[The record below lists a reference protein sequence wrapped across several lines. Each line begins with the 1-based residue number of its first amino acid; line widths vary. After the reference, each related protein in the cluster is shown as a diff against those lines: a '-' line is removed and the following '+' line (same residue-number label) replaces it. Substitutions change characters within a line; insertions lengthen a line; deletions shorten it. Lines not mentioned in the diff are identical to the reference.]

1 MNTVGA
7 IRALGAIDA
16 KCVRR
21 DPLLRWIAIGPVLL
35 ALLVRWGTPYV
46 AERLQGRLGF
56 DLVPYYPLI
65 SSFVLLIVPMMCGI
79 VIGFLL
85 LDQRDDRTITALQ
98 VTPLTLS
105 GYLVYRLATP
115 SALSVVMTMI
125 ALPLAGLVP
134 VRLGPL
140 VGATV
145 AVAPLAPL
153 TALFLAAFAAN
164 KVQGFA
170 LMKAAGVINWP
181 PMMAYFI
188 DGPWQLA
195 CGLVPTYW
203 PAKLYWML
211 CAGDP
216 GWWVYL
222 VIGLLFQPLLLAVL
236 LRRFNRVMHR

>member
-35 ALLVRWGTPYV
+35 ALL
-46 AERLQGRLGF
+46 
-56 DLVPYYPLI
+56 
-65 SSFVLLIVPMMCGI
+65 
-79 VIGFLL
+79 
-85 LDQRDDRTITALQ
+85 
-98 VTPLTLS
+98 
-105 GYLVYRLATP
+105 
-115 SALSVVMTMI
+115 
-125 ALPLAGLVP
+125 
-134 VRLGPL
+134 
-140 VGATV
+140 
-145 AVAPLAPL
+145 APLA
-153 TALFLAAFAAN
+153 ALFLAAFAAN

-203 PAKLYWML
+203 PAELYWML

-222 VIGLLFQPLLLAVL
+222 VIGLLFQLLLLAVL

>member
-1 MNTVGA
+1 MNAAGA
-7 IRALGAIDA
+7 VRALGMIDA
-16 KCVRR
+16 KSVRR
-21 DPLLRWIAIGPVLL
+21 DPLLRWMVLGPAFI
-35 ALLVRWGTPYV
+35 ALLVRWGTPFIG
-46 AERLQGRLGF
+46 ARLQSRLGF
-56 DLVPYYPLI
+56 QLEPYYPLI
-65 SSFVLLIVPMMCGI
+65 MSFVLLLVPMMCGI

-98 VTPLTLS
+98 VTPLTTS
-105 GYLVYRLATP
+105 GYLVYRTAAP
-115 SALSVVMTMI
+115 FVLSVLMTMV

-140 VGATV
+140 VLVTV
-145 AVAPLAPL
+145 AAAPLAPL

-170 LMKAAGVINWP
+170 LMKAAGVLNWP
-181 PMMAYFI
+181 PMFAYFV

-195 CGLVPTYW
+195 FGLTPTYW

-211 CAGDP
+211 QADDP

-222 VIGLLFQPLLLAVL
+222 VVGLAFQLLLIALVL
-236 LRRFNRVMHR
+236 GRFNRVMHQ